1 MNDGPM
7 NDGPKST
14 RGRIRDE
21 LAALGLEFAT
31 WTPERLREAAQSC
44 RFRSQRIRAEVGART
59 ADETPE
65 ARLSRAAQY
74 ERTADLCDIAAS
86 QLEVT

>member
-1 MNDGPM
+1 MS
-7 NDGPKST
+7 DGPKST

-31 WTPERLREAAQSC
+31 WTPERLRDAAQTC
-44 RFRSQRIRAEVGART
+44 RFRSQRIRAEVGRGENPP
-59 ADETPE
+59 DETPE
-65 ARLSRAAQY
+65 ARLASAAQY